1 MVSLVD
7 WHRRIHGVTG
17 AMALRWCQATA
28 EDLAE
33 WAREL
38 RAVAEAMEAA
48 AAQPP
53 SRVAVNAHS
62 RGRASNGTGSG
73 AGVNRPGSAGP

>member
-38 RAVAEAMEAA
+38 RTIAAAMEAA
-48 AAQPP
+48 IAPGPRSSPKPAELAKP
-53 SRVAVNAHS
+53 SDCIPDWLLQD
-62 RGRASNGTGSG
+62 TDL
-73 AGVNRPGSAGP
+73 

>member
-53 SRVAVNAHS
+53 SRVAVNA
-62 RGRASNGTGSG
+62 AEAADG
-73 AGVNRPGSAGP
+73 AKTSDCIPDWLLQDTDL